1 TSGIVAV
8 IIVLAQHINAAD
20 VCPPD
25 NIRLIPSSSFAVHKL
40 ITYSFHHQTETQI
53 LLSIGVL
60 VLLCGG
66 IEKTVGTVWF
76 LLMFQLLS
84 INTGVLYTTLGL
96 VLFGASAQNQ
106 VEGLVPVSP
115 SLMGM
120 ATVYSLMVKAMAWLF
135 LVIVTLLVPHSLP
148 LGWHPLL
155 DMSDARASVLDKKM
169 PFSTLLPRFVSPFN
183 DTSGGDKN
191 AISEWGGGGCL
202 PVPSESCWAQS
213 YYTQGSPVEFSG
225 YYVHNHGYALKH
237 SFGHSQGHGHSHG
250 HSHWQTSAS
259 QTSSHWAPVAQHLHS
274 QHSLQSVCQC
284 PPEFHS
290 KHARVCD
297 GSPRGTGVFIDRLIT

>member
-1 TSGIVAV
+1 MNGSVVTLSSVLQRVANV
-8 IIVLAQHINAAD
+8 NDVTYGASRLQQQARAQHINAAD
-20 VCPPD
+20 VCQPD

-84 INTGVLYTTLGL
+84 INTGVLYTTVGL

-120 ATVYSLMVKAMAWLF
+120 ATVYSLMVKGF
-135 LVIVTLLVPHSLP
+135 LIITH
-148 LGWHPLL
+148 
-155 DMSDARASVLDKKM
+155 
-169 PFSTLLPRFVSPFN
+169 VSP
-183 DTSGGDKN
+183 GL
-191 AISEWGGGGCL
+191 A
-202 PVPSESCWAQS
+202 V
-213 YYTQGSPVEFSG
+213 
-225 YYVHNHGYALKH
+225 
-237 SFGHSQGHGHSHG
+237 
-250 HSHWQTSAS
+250 
-259 QTSSHWAPVAQHLHS
+259 SSHSNTFGPTLSSSATPS
-274 QHSLQSVCQC
+274 
-284 PPEFHS
+284 
-290 KHARVCD
+290 
-297 GSPRGTGVFIDRLIT
+297 